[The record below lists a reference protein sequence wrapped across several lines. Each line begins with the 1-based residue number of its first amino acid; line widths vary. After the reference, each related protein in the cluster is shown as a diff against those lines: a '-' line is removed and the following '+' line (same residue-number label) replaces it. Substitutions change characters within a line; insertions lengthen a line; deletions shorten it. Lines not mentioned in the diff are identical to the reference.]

1 VTAHR
6 LLSPRWLTTG
16 GAVVLAGVIGVAILV
31 NQGDP
36 ACAAAGAKATFF
48 ELKGTGHCSFP
59 KPPSDDLFVALGHG
73 VYGNAEPCG
82 SYLDVTGPKGKVRVK
97 VIDSCPECAD
107 NHLDLSRAAFKKIA
121 DPVDGIAPI
130 SFKKVRSP
138 SVPGPL
144 SVRIKEGASQYWFAA
159 LIDNHANPLTSVKVS
174 NRGGTFRSAQR
185 ADYNYWI
192 IDDGAGSGPFT
203 IKITDVYGKT
213 STLTGIKMKP
223 GVTQKAGGVTTSQAK
238 VPSPPK
244 KKPAVKKSPS
254 PSPSP
259 SKSQPTPES
268 VTVTTSAPPAPPVA
282 TPAAPALA
290 VKSCDG

>member
-1 VTAHR
+1 MTAHR

-16 GAVVLAGVIGVAILV
+16 GAIVLAGVLGVAILL

-36 ACAAAGAKATFF
+36 ACAAAAAKATFF
-48 ELKGTGHCSFP
+48 ELNGTGHCSFP
-59 KPPSDDLFVALGHG
+59 KPPADDLFVALGHG

-174 NRGGTFRSAQR
+174 NRGGAFRSAQR

-213 STLTGIKMKP
+213 STLTGIQMRP
-223 GVTQKAGGVTTSQAK
+223 GVTQKAGGVTTSQAA
-238 VPSPPK
+238 PK
-244 KKPAVKKSPS
+244 KPVQKKPAKKKPS

-259 SKSQPTPES
+259 SASKSAPAVES
-268 VTVTTSAPPAPPVA
+268 VTVTTSAPPPLPA
-282 TPAAPALA
+282 AAPALA
-290 VKSCDG
+290 AKSCGG